1 MKPKSK
7 HRPPISGSPAAQPSE
22 ADAGPAPK
30 TSERL
35 LIEAWRQTA
44 ADVEPVANVLCTTQ
58 GRAQLARFAAER
70 YPAAN
75 IRCSFLDLY
84 QLQLAQAET
93 EDFGGRLRL
102 VCESDFPAERIDVA
116 ALPLTSQGDGE
127 LARDQLQQAYQ
138 ALRPDGLLFASTDNP
153 RDVWLGEQLAA
164 LGGKVRRMAFDEGAV
179 YVVRHTAPLKRLRDF
194 RCEFAFR
201 DGERLLAVESRP
213 GVFSHRRIDP
223 GARRLIDAMELR
235 DGDRVL
241 DIGCG
246 WGAVAVAAAVRT
258 PAITVEALDSNARA
272 VECTRGNAERNGV
285 ADRVAARLAADGRVE
300 RSGTFDVAL
309 GNPPYYANFRIAE
322 LFAASAYDAL
332 RPGGRLWMVTKFAD
346 WYLENLPTRF
356 ADVEAREIKGYVVV
370 AGRRRG

>member
-1 MKPKSK
+1 MKPKSQ
-7 HRPPISGSPAAQPSE
+7 HRPATSDAPTGQSAE
-22 ADAGPAPK
+22 AEGGPAPK

-35 LIEAWRQTA
+35 LIEVWRQTA
-44 ADVEPVANVLCTTQ
+44 TEAEPAANVLCTTQ
-58 GRAQLARFAAER
+58 GRAQLARFAADR

-75 IRCSFLDLY
+75 VRCSFLDLY
-84 QLQLAQAET
+84 HLRLAET
-93 EDFGGRLRL
+93 AIADNGGRVRL
-102 VCESDFPAERIDVA
+102 VCEPDFPAEQIDVA

-127 LARDQLQQAYQ
+127 LARDQLQQAYE
-138 ALRPDGLLFASTDNP
+138 ALRPDGLLLAATDNP
-153 RDVWLGEQLAA
+153 RDVWLGEQVAA
-164 LGGKVRRMAFDEGAV
+164 LGGKVRRLGFDEGAV
-179 YVVRHTAPLKRLRDF
+179 YAVRHTAPLKRRRDF

-201 DGERLLAVESRP
+201 DRERLLAVESRP

-246 WGAVAVAAAVRT
+246 WGAVAVAAAVRL
-258 PAITVEALDSNARA
+258 PAITVEAFDSNARA
-272 VECTRGNAERNGV
+272 VECTRGNSARNGV

-300 RSGTFDVAL
+300 RPGTFDVAL

-332 RPGGRLWMVTKFAD
+332 RPGGRLWMVTKFPD
-346 WYLENLPTRF
+346 WYLANLPTRF
-356 ADVEAREIKGYVVV
+356 ADVEARELKGYVVV